1 MYPGLP
7 HYRQIL
13 YCLSHQREQI
23 GTHTLE
29 SGAATLEN
37 MLAPPKTKCTHHM
50 TQYGHTQT
58 EMRNM
63 LSETEGKVILVESS
77 KELD

>member
-1 MYPGLP
+1 MRTQRKGSRRGSICLP
-7 HYRQIL
+7 TQHI
-13 YCLSHQREQI
+13 
-23 GTHTLE
+23 TV
-29 SGAATLEN
+29 EN
-37 MLAPPKTKCTHHM
+37 TGRNTDGN
-50 TQYGHTQT
+50 GHSDGVS